1 MTGPVVKVA
10 SRSFSK
16 HPVLRHEITEAFAD
30 VVFNESGA
38 TLSGVPLVE
47 FFQGV
52 EGAVIG
58 LEPITS
64 DFLDQ
69 CPDLKIVSKYGVGLD
84 SVDQDACRARGV
96 AIGWT
101 GGVNRRGVA
110 EMALC
115 LMIGLMRGILF
126 SERRLRV
133 AQNWDKYGGT
143 QLSGHSVGFIGVGFV
158 GKELVDLL
166 RPFDC
171 RILVND
177 ILNQADYYADNGLIE
192 AAKEEIF
199 EEADIITVHTPL
211 DASTRGMIDMSVL
224 RRMKESA
231 YLINVARGGIV
242 KQDDLKQA
250 LQANVIAGAAL
261 DVFDVE
267 PCDDVEFL
275 TLPNLYCTPHT
286 GGSAEESILAMGR
299 SAIRHLVDH
308 FRG

>member
-1 MTGPVVKVA
+1 MSGRLVKVA

-16 HPVLRHEITEAFAD
+16 HPVLRREITDAFAD

-38 TLSGVPLVE
+38 TLSGRALVD
-47 FFQGV
+47 FFQDV
-52 EGAVIG
+52 AGAVIG
-58 LEPITS
+58 LEPITAE
-64 DFLDQ
+64 FLDQ
-69 CPDLKIVSKYGVGLD
+69 CPELKIVSKYGVGLD
-84 SVDQDACRARGV
+84 SVDQDACRERGV

-126 SERRLRV
+126 SERRLR
-133 AQNWDKYGGT
+133 AERDWNKDGGT
-143 QLSGHSVGFIGVGFV
+143 QLSGHTVGIIGVGFV
-158 GKELVDLL
+158 GKDLVELL

-177 ILNQADYYADNGLIE
+177 IIDQSAYYKENGLIE
-192 AAKEEIF
+192 ASKEEIF
-199 EEADIITVHTPL
+199 EAADIITVHTPL
-211 DASTRGMIDMSVL
+211 DASTRGMINGAMIA
-224 RRMKESA
+224 RMQKSA

-242 KQDDLKQA
+242 HQDDLKQA
-250 LQANVIAGAAL
+250 LKAGSIAGAAL

-267 PCDDVEFL
+267 PCEDVEFL
-275 TLPNLYCTPHT
+275 ALPNLYCTPHT

-299 SAIRHLVDH
+299 SAIGHLAEH
-308 FRG
+308 FKG

>member
-1 MTGPVVKVA
+1 MTAPVVKVA

-16 HPVLRHEITEAFAD
+16 HPVLRREITDAFAD
-30 VVFNESGA
+30 VNFNESGA
-38 TLSGVPLVE
+38 TLSGEALVN

-58 LEPITS
+58 LEPITGE
-64 DFLDQ
+64 FLDQ
-69 CPDLKIVSKYGVGLD
+69 CPELKIVSKYGVGLD
-84 SVDQDACRARGV
+84 SVDQRACQARGV
-96 AIGWT
+96 QIGWT

-126 SERRLRV
+126 SERRLRNDG
-133 AQNWDKYGGT
+133 NWEKDGGT
-143 QLSGHSVGFIGVGFV
+143 QLSGHTVGIIGVGFV
-158 GKELVDLL
+158 GKELVDLM

-177 ILNQADYYADNGLIE
+177 IIDQADYYAENGLIE
-192 AAKEEIF
+192 ASKEEIF
-199 EEADIITVHTPL
+199 EAADIITVHTPL
-211 DASTRGMIDMSVL
+211 DATTRGMIDMAML
-224 RRMKESA
+224 KRMQETA

-250 LQANVIAGAAL
+250 LQDNIIAGAAL
-261 DVFDVE
+261 DVFDME
-267 PCDDVEFL
+267 PCEDVKFL

-299 SAIRHLVDH
+299 SAIGHLVEY
-308 FRG
+308 FKG